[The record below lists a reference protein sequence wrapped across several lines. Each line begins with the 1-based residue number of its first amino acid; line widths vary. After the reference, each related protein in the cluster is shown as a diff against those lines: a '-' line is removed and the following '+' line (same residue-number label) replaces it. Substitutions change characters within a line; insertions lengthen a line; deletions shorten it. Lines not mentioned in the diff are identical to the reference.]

1 MTRSFPTPAETWAL
15 WTTVLGLL
23 HHADHV
29 LRVNH
34 SGWPFLAEVTPF
46 TYSLAVYPLIA
57 MLLLARRR
65 RRGRAGLAGLLFLF
79 PTVSH
84 VTLETP
90 VTQYRT
96 WAYRPEVNMLEVHSP
111 AMGALAVTI
120 SVLLSA
126 AAFMTFLGFLR
137 EVRS

>member
-1 MTRSFPTPAETWAL
+1 MTRSFPTSAEMWAL

-34 SGWPFLAEVTPF
+34 SGWPFLAEVNPF

-57 MLLLARRR
+57 ILLLARGWRR
-65 RRGRAGLAGLLFLF
+65 FRVGLAGLLFLF

-96 WAYRPEVNMLEVHSP
+96 WAYRPDVNMLGVSSP
-111 AMGALAVTI
+111 VMGAIAVTI
-120 SVLLSA
+120 TLLLSA
-126 AAFMTFLGFLR
+126 SALMTFLGFLR
-137 EVRS
+137 EARS